1 MACNV
6 AVFFAAIDVIFLR
19 IYCIA
24 FHLMLYQNPQGDYVI
39 CNIRKLRR
47 IIMKNGIEILMCIVS
62 YAYVGALAQ
71 ETSNGGIKHSSSA
84 PSLRWY
90 VQTPG
95 HFVNSS
101 YVSSSD
107 DEDNQVK
114 DNSTAFRSGLPRS
127 MHMSSTD
134 LQRYL
139 AEEKK
144 EDDANGSSHVGESAF
159 SGKDERDSDLGLST
173 AHQARQPQTTNPHI
187 AWIEQKQPISHS
199 LSYHFGNHF
208 AGTKQHIK
216 QYCDALRMFHT
227 MSENLKVQY
236 NCLKYTSID
245 IYLPSNRIMMILKY
259 CYAYPNDGLTV
270 HCIKTMF
277 SMSDGNVFDI
287 IKLPPQ
293 KKIRFVDKPR
303 NNENILRVMD
313 LLEDNILK
321 ILHGESSCLTEM
333 SIVSK
338 YGETVRDF
346 YEKPQI
352 STFQIK
358 R

>member
-114 DNSTAFRSGLPRS
+114 DNIKIEVIKMKWF
-127 MHMSSTD
+127 
-134 LQRYL
+134 
-139 AEEKK
+139 
-144 EDDANGSSHVGESAF
+144 
-159 SGKDERDSDLGLST
+159 
-173 AHQARQPQTTNPHI
+173 TN
-187 AWIEQKQPISHS
+187 
-199 LSYHFGNHF
+199 
-208 AGTKQHIK
+208 
-216 QYCDALRMFHT
+216 C
-227 MSENLKVQY
+227 
-236 NCLKYTSID
+236 
-245 IYLPSNRIMMILKY
+245 
-259 CYAYPNDGLTV
+259 
-270 HCIKTMF
+270 KT
-277 SMSDGNVFDI
+277 
-287 IKLPPQ
+287 
-293 KKIRFVDKPR
+293 
-303 NNENILRVMD
+303 
-313 LLEDNILK
+313 LEDL
-321 ILHGESSCLTEM
+321 
-333 SIVSK
+333 
-338 YGETVRDF
+338 
-346 YEKPQI
+346 I
-352 STFQIK
+352 STNALFLLDAAADIANFK
-358 R
+358 